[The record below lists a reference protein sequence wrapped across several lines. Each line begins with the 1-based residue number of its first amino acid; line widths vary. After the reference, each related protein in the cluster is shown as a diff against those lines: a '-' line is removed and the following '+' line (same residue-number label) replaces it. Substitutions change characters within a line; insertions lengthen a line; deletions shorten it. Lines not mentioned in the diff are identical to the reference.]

1 MKQEENHKL
10 ANKVFRNIRNNRQNY
25 IDKLIL

>member
-10 ANKVFRNIRNNRQNY
+10 VNKVYRNIRNNRQNY
-25 IDKLIL
+25 TDKLIL